1 MRITQLQELM
11 DEGDQQV
18 ERRKVQRQMLLAVAE
33 LVLEVVPSYWPARAW
48 HQREMNFG
56 TQGCAGTSTIE

>member
-1 MRITQLQELM
+1 MRITQLQDLV

-18 ERRKVQRQMLLAVAE
+18 ELREVQRQILLAVAGG
-33 LVLEVVPSYWPARAW
+33 VLEVVPSYWPARAW